1 MIDRRTRLAYGAGG
15 AVYAVKEAAYLM
27 LVLLFYTQV
36 LGLDGTITGII
47 IAISLVWDAV
57 SDPLV
62 GAWSDRLRSR
72 YGRRHPFMVVSI
84 LPLGIGFFG
93 LFAPPAPVVGEKWLL
108 ATWLLFW
115 SLWVRTFITTFSI
128 PHLALSTEL
137 AEDYQQRSEVL
148 GTRMAFIFLTTVLLP
163 ASALLFIFTGEGDSD
178 GRFVAGN
185 YPLYGALSCALV
197 WLLATVSCA
206 GTRHLARPAVST
218 RSAAAPTLSLVE
230 LTRDL
235 VRTTRNRS
243 FRLLVGYEIGIMMAY
258 GVMSTLNML
267 LWTYVW
273 EFSPVQVSVVLAVP
287 SLLAVFLVLATLPWL
302 GRRLHKCQQLRFAL
316 IALLLNCLWLY
327 PLKLAGL
334 LPDNDGTLVF
344 ALNFLFMLLFMY
356 LFMLRA
362 VNTQS
367 IVADITDEHELE
379 TGLRQE
385 GGFYSAIN
393 FIAKLAAVF
402 GPAYSGIAL
411 DVIGLPTGAEPG
423 EVSPEVIDGLVYAA
437 GLGFIPALCLA
448 IWMALRI
455 DMRLEKVERVQAALR
470 ERRAGAAVAGA
481 DTLGHNPSPTS

>member
-1 MIDRRTRLAYGAGG
+1 MIDRRTRLLYGAGG

-27 LVLLFYTQV
+27 FVLLFYTQV
-36 LGLDGTITGII
+36 LGLDGTITGIV
-47 IAISLVWDAV
+47 IAASLVWDAV

-62 GAWSDRLRSR
+62 GALSDRFHSR
-72 YGRRHPFMVVSI
+72 FGRRHPFMVASI
-84 LPLGIGFFG
+84 LPLGIGFLG
-93 LFAPPAPVVGEKWLL
+93 LFAPPTSVVDDKWLL
-108 ATWLLFW
+108 AGWLLFW

-128 PHLALSTEL
+128 PHLALSTDL
-137 AEDYQQRSEVL
+137 AEDYQQRSQVL

-163 ASALLFIFTGEGDSD
+163 ASALVFIFTGEGDTD
-178 GRFVAGN
+178 GRFIAGN
-185 YPLYGALSCALV
+185 YPIYGALSCALV
-197 WLLATVSCA
+197 WFLATISCA
-206 GTRHLARPAVST
+206 GTRQLARPPSATGST
-218 RSAAAPTLSLVE
+218 ASPTLSLVE

-235 VRTTRNRS
+235 IRTTKNRS

-273 EFSPVQVSVVLAVP
+273 EFSPVQVSIVLAVP
-287 SLLAVFLVLATLPWL
+287 SLLAVFLVMVTLPWL
-302 GRRLHKCQQLRFAL
+302 GRHLHKCQQLRFSL

-327 PLKLAGL
+327 PLKLMGW

-362 VNTQS
+362 INTQS

-411 DVIGLPTGAEPG
+411 DVIGLPTGVEPG
-423 EVSPEVIDGLVYAA
+423 DVSPEVLDALIYAA
-437 GLGFIPALCLA
+437 GLGFIPTLCLA

-455 DMRLEKVERVQAALR
+455 DMRREKVEQVQAALR
-470 ERRAGAAVAGA
+470 ERRASALAGA
-481 DTLGHNPSPTS
+481 GALGHNPRPTS